1 MALPLIPIIMA
12 GARVITRVA
21 PAIAKRL
28 IKAGKAK
35 PAKGK
40 PGEQLELPLGK
51 PVPKAPATSGAP
63 KIPPLKGKGKLD
75 LRKKTTSTLNIK
87 PGTGK
92 PRSRKGS
99 GLKEAAIA
107 GTVVTGGAALFGGG
121 TKSVTVKSGDTLSQI
136 AKDNNTTLAA
146 IKKANP
152 NITDIHSIRP
162 GQKVKVPKVK
172 GRTSVYQGLSKSEL
186 KGKKPK
192 RGERTKEYPMGFG
205 PDNMGN
211 VVKNESSARKAP
223 SLRPIH
229 KYNKASGGKVKKYKE
244 GRTIGGSSRGG
255 ASHVLPRTPRLPKP
269 KPKGVGAAI
278 RGWGRTGH

>member
-1 MALPLIPIIMA
+1 MAVLVPVIMA
-12 GARVITRVA
+12 GTRVVTMLA
-21 PAIAKRL
+21 KAVAKRY

-51 PVPKAPATSGAP
+51 PVPKAPTTSGAP

-87 PGTGK
+87 PGKGK

-99 GLKEAAIA
+99 GLREAAIA

-223 SLRPIH
+223 SARRINKYPI
-229 KYNKASGGKVKKYKE
+229 ASGGKVKKYKE

-255 ASHVLPRTPRLPKP
+255 ASHVLPRTPRLPR
-269 KPKGVGAAI
+269 PKGVGAATK
-278 RGWGRTGH
+278 GWGRTGKH